1 MKDFS
6 VCPVCNHQLLKIEN
20 KFCEIR
26 SKLIYNEL
34 DFKQY
39 LCPHCKHSCTYHNVP
54 LELIYSAESAL
65 PTDRQ
70 FGDLRLDFIKK
81 HLDLV
86 SVNGMAI
93 EIGGGPGELAEM
105 LRSECTH
112 EKALV
117 VDFVDRVAFENLNF
131 VYSDLNNSDESLIRS
146 LDKYKI
152 NNKKN
157 VFLLSH
163 VLEHIFNPIDIL
175 RELKKFDQSYFF
187 IEVPDF
193 GSYHDSSVLRYSINC
208 PDHIHYFNSNS
219 FISLIQDAG
228 LNIIAFERQSTPY
241 VPALRILCDAS
252 DQRNAVLDYASH
264 LKSISSQIE
273 ALFREYS
280 SEGNIYLFGLTPF
293 AAQAIISYV
302 NQDRSIK
309 GIFDTKYSLE
319 SFSGIPVFKDPLFY
333 QFPDNEVPIF
343 ICGSTFFAVQQVM
356 RERLKNISPHYDLK
370 TVTISEK

>member
-6 VCPVCNHQLLKIEN
+6 VCPVCNHQLSLIDN

-26 SKLIYNEL
+26 SKLIHDAL

-54 LELIYSAESAL
+54 LELIYRAESAL

-81 HLDLV
+81 HLDLA
-86 SVNGMAI
+86 SINGMAI

-105 LRSECTH
+105 LRSECEH
-112 EKALV
+112 DKAVV
-117 VDFVDRVAFENLNF
+117 VDFVDRVGFDKLSF
-131 VYSDLNNSDESLIRS
+131 VYSDLNNSEESLIHS
-146 LDKYKI
+146 LEQYKI
-152 NNKKN
+152 SDRKN

-175 RELKKFDQSYFF
+175 RELKKFEHSCFF

-193 GSYHDSSVLRYSINC
+193 GAHHDLSVLRYSINC

-228 LNIIAFERQSTPY
+228 LNIIAFERQSSPF

-252 DQRNAVLDYASH
+252 EPRNAVLDYESH
-264 LKSISSQIE
+264 LLSISGQIE
-273 ALFREYS
+273 ALFRQYTNQ
-280 SEGNIYLFGLTPF
+280 GHIYLFGLSPF
-293 AAQAIISYV
+293 AAQAIMNYS
-302 NQDRSIK
+302 NQGHRIK
-309 GIFDTKYSLE
+309 GIFDTKYPFA
-319 SFSGIPVFKDPLFY
+319 SFSGIPVFKDPLTHVFS
-333 QFPDNEVPIF
+333 DDETPIF

-356 RERLKNISPHYDLK
+356 KDVLRNISPAYELK
-370 TVTISEK
+370 TVSISEK